1 MARQSTGGG
10 VGGDNRNDSNRGDS
24 NRGDN
29 RGEGGRGGGRRDR
42 RSKERERDD
51 REELSERVVHIARTS
66 KVVKGGRRFSF
77 RALVVVGDKKG
88 RVGVGLGKA
97 RDVPDAIRKATDRA
111 RKNMVKVNLLGTTIP
126 HPIEAG
132 FGAGRVFMRPASPG
146 TGVIAGG
153 GVRAVVEAAGISD
166 VLSKSIGSDNILNVV
181 QAAFEAVQQLKD
193 YTAEADRRGVEHK
206 HLAPF
211 WHREEATNG

>member
-1 MARQSTGGG
+1 MARQSGGSAG
-10 VGGDNRNDSNRGDS
+10 GAGGAGGDSGSGGSRS
-24 NRGDN
+24 
-29 RGEGGRGGGRRDR
+29 GEGRGGGDR
-42 RSKERERDD
+42 RRERRPREREKDD

-111 RKNMVKVNLLGTTIP
+111 RKNMVRISMLGTTIP
-126 HPIEAG
+126 HPIEAN
-132 FGAGRVFMRPASPG
+132 FGAGRVFLRPASPG

-166 VLSKSIGSDNILNVV
+166 VLSKSMGSDNILNVV
-181 QAAFEAVQQLKD
+181 QAAFVAVQELKD
-193 YTAEADRRGVEHK
+193 YTVEAERRGVEPK

-211 WHREEATNG
+211 WHREETTNG

>member
-1 MARQSTGGG
+1 MARQSGGG
-10 VGGDNRNDSNRGDS
+10 GENRSDGGRGDNRG
-24 NRGDN
+24 GDN
-29 RGEGGRGGGRRDR
+29 RGEGGRGGGRRER
-42 RSKERERDD
+42 RPKERERDD

-126 HPIEAG
+126 HPIEAN

-153 GVRAVVEAAGISD
+153 GVRAVVEAAGIND

-181 QAAFEAVQQLKD
+181 QAAFAAVQQLSD
-193 YTAEADRRGVEHK
+193 YTVEADRRGVAHK

-211 WHREEATNG
+211 WHRAEATNG